1 MTNLSLFPIERNR
14 YFYGKLLTVRD
25 FELEQ
30 KYLNDKRR
38 LLNLAIAGPGV
49 VCGLT
54 VSKSDDMTLMLESGL
69 ALDCMGREIVV
80 DAPVIKKLQMLDG
93 FEEIIGKREAF
104 VCLRYREQAAEQV
117 NAVGAQSGENIQ
129 YNKFVEGYA
138 LSLETG
144 EPDIGA
150 IFDASGMT
158 HTCLAYSANGV
169 RIALGFPVCVTAGE
183 EFAVECIVMKE
194 AGSLPMH
201 FTLDFPS
208 DACVPEEGSGEI
220 HLEFTENALE
230 QKSLYRRA
238 MKLRASPLMRMTVPV
253 ASGQALL
260 RLSMGDLQDE
270 VQVVLD
276 NSVYLAAG
284 RTEAEQYLARR
295 DTLARRLEQNDLP
308 IYLARLDL
316 VPAGSSSI
324 ISGVTPLPFGQRL
337 RRPQEG
343 GAAGGYGLEKV
354 ASQVRS
360 LKYWQKPEVGVS
372 YNRSTGSLDFQFGI
386 PTAQAYDYDTSSGVV
401 EIPMSSGMRVN
412 ARYYS
417 DEVPHNLGPGN
428 VSIQL
433 AVEFTEDDQPRLFF
447 GNGEVFRAR
456 NGNRAVPQ
464 VETGVI
470 LYPEKGTFQVG
481 VWLQDTVPGTVLR
494 VRYFAAKVSRDVDS
508 LKLHDRVAIQ
518 VLPEV
523 QRVHVRERLRLK
535 ALVTGTE
542 DKQVIWE
549 LRDLDGGSV
558 DQNGLYQAPDMCGT
572 FEIVARSAADPEAA
586 ASTFVIVEE

>member
-1 MTNLSLFPIERNR
+1 M
-14 YFYGKLLTVRD
+14 
-25 FELEQ
+25 
-30 KYLNDKRR
+30 
-38 LLNLAIAGPGV
+38 
-49 VCGLT
+49 
-54 VSKSDDMTLMLESGL
+54 
-69 ALDCMGREIVV
+69 
-80 DAPVIKKLQMLDG
+80 
-93 FEEIIGKREAF
+93 
-104 VCLRYREQAAEQV
+104 
-117 NAVGAQSGENIQ
+117 
-129 YNKFVEGYA
+129 
-138 LSLETG
+138 
-144 EPDIGA
+144 
-150 IFDASGMT
+150 
-158 HTCLAYSANGV
+158 

-194 AGSLPMH
+194 AGSLPLH